1 MSAKGLLTDKLPVNT
16 LLISKLSVKSL
27 LTDKLSVR
35 PVLTEKLSVRALLTD
50 KLPVVPL
57 LTDKLSVRSLLTDK
71 LSVKGLLTDKL
82 SVKGLLTDKLSVK
95 GLLTDRLSVRLLLN
109 DKLSVRL
116 LAAEL
121 SVRTKQKI
129 LFMVLLIYEGK
140 RIKCHMQSTVFF
152 TEFCFLKRFPSR
164 CKNYL
169 QVGSESF
176 LYSYCKSINSVC
188 LGIHASLIRPCG
200 SIEIITVSKPNSCHG
215 FSFHV
220 SLKPM
225 SLKSVHIYLKVP
237 LLRAYVVVKKL
248 DVVCLSEPYLDSCN
262 LSDDNSF
269 NFAECNKIR
278 VKHTSNTKNC
288 DVCIHSQSLGKRFTT
303 VLIMSH

>member
-50 KLPVVPL
+50 KLSVVPL

-152 TEFCFLKRFPSR
+152 TEFCFLKRFPSK

-220 SLKPM
+220 SLKPT

-248 DVVCLSEPYLDSCN
+248 DVVCLSEPYHDSCN

>member
-57 LTDKLSVRSLLTDK
+57 LTDKLSVR
-71 LSVKGLLTDKL
+71 
-82 SVKGLLTDKLSVK
+82 
-95 GLLTDRLSVRLLLN
+95 
-109 DKLSVRL
+109 
-116 LAAEL
+116 
-121 SVRTKQKI
+121 TKQKI

-152 TEFCFLKRFPSR
+152 TEFCFLKRFPSK

-220 SLKPM
+220 SLKPT

>member
-16 LLISKLSVKSL
+16 
-27 LTDKLSVR
+27 
-35 PVLTEKLSVRALLTD
+35 
-50 KLPVVPL
+50 
-57 LTDKLSVRSLLTDK
+57 
-71 LSVKGLLTDKL
+71 
-82 SVKGLLTDKLSVK
+82 LLTDKLSVK
-95 GLLTDRLSVRLLLN
+95 GLLTDRLSVRPLLN

-188 LGIHASLIRPCG
+188 LGIHASLIRLRG

-248 DVVCLSEPYLDSCN
+248 DVVCLSETYLDSCN

>member
-152 TEFCFLKRFPSR
+152 TEFCFLKRFPSK

-220 SLKPM
+220 SLKPT

-248 DVVCLSEPYLDSCN
+248 DVVCL
-262 LSDDNSF
+262 
-269 NFAECNKIR
+269 
-278 VKHTSNTKNC
+278 
-288 DVCIHSQSLGKRFTT
+288 
-303 VLIMSH
+303 

>member
-1 MSAKGLLTDKLPVNT
+1 MSAKGLLTEKLPVNT

-50 KLPVVPL
+50 KLSVVPL

-152 TEFCFLKRFPSR
+152 TEFCFLKRFPSK

-220 SLKPM
+220 SLKPT

-248 DVVCLSEPYLDSCN
+248 DVVCLSEPYHDSCN

>member
-152 TEFCFLKRFPSR
+152 TEFCFLKRFPSK

-220 SLKPM
+220 SLKPT

-237 LLRAYVVVKKL
+237 LLRAHVVVKKL